1 MAKLTPPVDQA
12 DHTIGPAHAPVTLVE
27 FGDYQCPHCKAAHP
41 VVKSLL
47 EAFGEN
53 IRFVFRHFPLA
64 SVHEFAFPAAIAAEA
79 ADKQKKFWQMHDMIY
94 DNQHL
99 LISQRV
105 LWDFGVAIDLNM
117 TLFKMELM
125 NSELAEKVEANFESG
140 VRSGVNGTPS
150 FFINGIRYNGMY
162 NFDSLFTAIKGFNH
176 MPFPA

>member
-1 MAKLTPPVDQA
+1 MAKLIPPVDQA
-12 DHTIGPAHAPVTLVE
+12 DHTIGPANAPVTLVE

-41 VVKSLL
+41 VVKSLI

-53 IRFVFRHFPLA
+53 MRFVFRHFPLA
-64 SVHEFAFPAAIAAEA
+64 NIHEFAFPAAIAAEA

-105 LWDFGVAIDLNM
+105 LWDFGTAIDLNM

-125 NSELAEKVEANFESG
+125 NNELAEKVEANFESG

-150 FFINGIRYNGMY
+150 FFINGSRYNGIY
-162 NFDSLFTAIKGFNH
+162 DFDSLFTAIKAFIH
-176 MPFPA
+176 IPSSV